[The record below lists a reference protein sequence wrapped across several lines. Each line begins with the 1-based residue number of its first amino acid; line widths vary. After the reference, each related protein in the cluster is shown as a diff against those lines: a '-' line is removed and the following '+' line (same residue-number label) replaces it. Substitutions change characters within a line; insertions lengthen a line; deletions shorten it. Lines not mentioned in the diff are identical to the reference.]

1 MNIEDLFVKKISTDE
16 NFDYKILYNDSRGA
30 VYKDEYKSL
39 IRQAIEKRVITIDTF
54 IVAENVQEELYT
66 ISEIKGFEYNLINCL
81 KNYHNESDSKVA
93 SFIYLLKKLDPAFT
107 LNDREGKL
115 QIISDLFEAELCP
128 RIDGKN
134 AEPRIFLPKEKV
146 AITSTNDDVENLGDI
161 LAVKD
166 VKVYALGTDDRS
178 NVIYAYKVSRDDSF
192 FDVAEGY
199 KENLKSD
206 LFNNIRK

>member
-1 MNIEDLFVKKISTDE
+1 MNIENLFVKKIATDE
-16 NFDYKILYNDSRGA
+16 NFDYKILYNDTRGA
-30 VYKDEYKSL
+30 VFKDEYKSL

-81 KNYHNESDSKVA
+81 KNHHNEADFRVA
-93 SFIYLLKKLDPAFT
+93 SLIYLLKKLDPAFT
-107 LNDREGKL
+107 LNDRGGKL
-115 QIISDLFEAELCP
+115 QIISDLFEVELCP

-134 AEPRIFLPKEKV
+134 AEPRIFFPKEKI

>member
-1 MNIEDLFVKKISTDE
+1 MNIEDLFIEKISTNE

-30 VYKDEYKSL
+30 VHKDEYKSL
-39 IRQAIEKRVITIDTF
+39 IRQAIEKRVIIIDTF

-81 KNYHNESDSKVA
+81 KTYHNEADSRVA
-93 SFIYLLKKLDPAFT
+93 PLIYLLKKLDPSFT
-107 LNDREGKL
+107 LNDTEGKL

-134 AEPRIFLPKEKV
+134 AEPRIFFPKEKV
-146 AITSTNDDVENLGDI
+146 AITSTNDDIENLGDI
-161 LAVKD
+161 LAVKN

-178 NVIYAYKVSRDDSF
+178 NIIYAYKVSRDESF

-199 KENLKSD
+199 KENLRSN
-206 LFNNIRK
+206 LFDDIRK

>member
-1 MNIEDLFVKKISTDE
+1 MNIEDLFIKKISTDE
-16 NFDYKILYNDSRGA
+16 NFDYKNLYNDSRGA
-30 VYKDEYKSL
+30 VHKDEYKSL
-39 IRQAIEKRVITIDTF
+39 IRQAIEKRVITVDTF

-81 KNYHNESDSKVA
+81 KNYHNEADSRVA
-93 SFIYLLKKLDPAFT
+93 PLIYLLKKLDPSLT
-107 LNDREGKL
+107 LNDTEGKL

-134 AEPRIFLPKEKV
+134 AEPRIFFPKEKV
-146 AITSTNDDVENLGDI
+146 AITSTNDDIENLGDI

-192 FDVAEGY
+192 FNVAEGY
-199 KENLKSD
+199 KENLRSN
-206 LFNNIRK
+206 LFDNIRK